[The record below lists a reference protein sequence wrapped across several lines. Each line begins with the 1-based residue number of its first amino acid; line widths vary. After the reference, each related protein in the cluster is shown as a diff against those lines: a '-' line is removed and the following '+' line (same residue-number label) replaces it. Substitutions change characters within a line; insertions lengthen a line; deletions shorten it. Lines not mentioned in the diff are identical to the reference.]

1 MNGPVLV
8 ILAGGASSRLGTCK
22 ALVDLAGA
30 TPLARLL
37 AAGMRPRRRAPP
49 LVITGADHAAIAAA
63 APAGA
68 DVACNEG
75 WRSGRTGS
83 VQLAARLRPGLA
95 LCLAPVDVPRVPRGV
110 FQSLLGA
117 WLAAGEPALGWLAP
131 RVAGLPPHATDIRSC
146 SAPICSS
153 SRSRWHRRNPCVRC
167 VARARP
173 LLSVPVPGTEIL
185 ESLDTPGDLARLQVL
200 ARSSGA

>member
-1 MNGPVLV
+1 MSGPALV
-8 ILAGGASSRLGTCK
+8 ILAGGASSRLGACK

-37 AAGMRPRRRAPP
+37 AAGSELAAARP

-63 APAGA
+63 APAEA
-68 DVACNEG
+68 DVACNER

-95 LCLAPVDVPRVPRGV
+95 LCLAPVDVPRVPLGV
-110 FQSLLGA
+110 FRSLLGA
-117 WLAAGEPALGWLAP
+117 WLAAGEPTLGWLAP
-131 RVAGLPPHATDIRSC
+131 RAAGPPAHHGHPVVLGPDLLELALSLGPDEPLRTLRT
-146 SAPICSS
+146 
-153 SRSRWHRRNPCVRC
+153 
-167 VARARP
+167 RARP
-173 LLSVPVPGTEIL
+173 LLSVPVPGTEVL
-185 ESLDTPGDLARLQVL
+185 ESLDTPGDLARLRAL